1 MFNVFLISL
10 MKKTFI
16 FLFAMML
23 SLSAAA
29 QTQTVK
35 ISLLETSDIHGN
47 YLPYDFINGQPGTG
61 SIARI
66 ASYVRSLRAEQGSN
80 HVVLLD
86 NGDILQGQPTAYYYN
101 FIDTLS
107 THLCAAALNYL
118 RYDVATVG
126 NHDIETGHAVYDRW
140 IAQCKFPMLGA
151 NIIRRSTGEPYLKPY
166 VVIEREGV
174 RIAVFGML
182 TPGIPMWLP
191 EKLWSGLRF
200 DDMVACA
207 RRYMPEMQRQADV
220 VVGLFHSGVG
230 REDESGQSAENATI
244 QVARQ
249 VPGFDLIFC
258 GHDHRR
264 ACRKVANIQGD
275 SVLILNPAANAQAV
289 ARADLS
295 VTFKDGKLLAKSV
308 CGAIADIDSLNP
320 DADYVQHF
328 AAEGDTVKAF
338 TNRIIGYNENTMAT
352 EPAYFGPSAFI
363 DFLHQLQLSLSGA
376 DISFAAPLA
385 FDATIPAGDIR
396 VRDMFNLYRYENM
409 LYVMELT
416 GKEVKDYLEYSY
428 EGWTNQMHSPDD
440 HLLRFRP
447 DAATLPEAWQRLQTA
462 SYNYDSAAGL
472 IYTVDVT
479 KPAGQK
485 VNIECMADGRKFDL
499 NATYRCAINSYRGN
513 GGGGL
518 LTKGAGI
525 AEGELT
531 KRIVWSTDKDLRYY
545 LLTAI
550 SAMGT
555 ISPVPLNQWK
565 FVPEDWAKAAAQ
577 RDVLLLRN

>member
-1 MFNVFLISL
+1 MFNNLTPSL
-10 MKKTFI
+10 MKKIFFFLCFI
-16 FLFAMML
+16 FA
-23 SLSAAA
+23 SLTLTA
-29 QTQTVK
+29 QTKKVQLT
-35 ISLLETSDIHGN
+35 LLETSDIHGN

-61 SIARI
+61 SVARI
-66 ASYVRSLRAEQGSN
+66 ASYVRSLRAERGN
-80 HVVLLD
+80 EHIILLD

-107 THLCAAALNYL
+107 THLCASALNYL
-118 RYDVATVG
+118 HYDAATVG

-140 IAQCKFPMLGA
+140 IAQCQFPMLGA
-151 NIIRRSTGEPYLKPY
+151 NIICRSTGKPYLKPY
-166 VVIEREGV
+166 VIIKRDGI
-174 RIAVFGML
+174 RIAIFGML

-191 EKLWSGLRF
+191 ERLWSGLRF
-200 DDMVACA
+200 DDMVTCA
-207 RRYMPEMQRQADV
+207 RHYMPEMQRQADV
-220 VVGLFHSGVG
+220 IVGLFHSGVG
-230 REDESGQSAENATI
+230 NDDENGQSAENATI

-249 VPGFDLIFC
+249 VDGFDLIFC

-264 ACRKVANIQGD
+264 ACRKVVNTRGD
-275 SVLILNPAANAQAV
+275 TVFILNPAANAQAV

-295 VTFKDGKLLAKSV
+295 FIFKNGKLMSKSV
-308 CGAIADIDSLNP
+308 SGSIADIDSIEP
-320 DADYVQHF
+320 DSDYMKHF

-338 TNRIIGYNENTMAT
+338 TNRIIGYNENAMAT
-352 EPAYFGPSAFI
+352 EPAYFGSSAFI

-416 GKEVKDYLEYSY
+416 GQEVKDYLEYSY
-428 EGWTNQMHSPDD
+428 AGWTNQMFSPND
-440 HLLRFRP
+440 HLLRFRH
-447 DAATLPEAWQRLQTA
+447 DASTLSEPWQRLQTA
-462 SYNYDSAAGL
+462 SYNYDSAAGI

-479 KPAGQK
+479 KPVGQK
-485 VNIECMADGRKFDL
+485 ITIESMADGRNFDL
-499 NATYRCAINSYRGN
+499 KATYRCAINSYRGN
-513 GGGGL
+513 GGGEL

-525 AEGELT
+525 AEADLT

-545 LLTAI
+545 LMTAI

-555 ISPVPLNQWK
+555 ISPQPLNQWK
-565 FVPEDWAKAAAQ
+565 FVPEDWVKVASE
-577 RDVLLLRN
+577 RDVLLIRK